1 MRTCWYGKEP
11 KMYHAEIEILTR
23 AGLFCFWKMW
33 YGMVHLACWLT
44 VPLLAL
50 YNGQRGK
57 YRWLGKCFYWYYPA
71 HMALIGVILRMLL
84 FISIAA
90 PASFSEF

>member
-1 MRTCWYGKEP
+1 
-11 KMYHAEIEILTR
+11 
-23 AGLFCFWKMW
+23 MW
-33 YGMVHLACWLT
+33 YGMVHMACWLT

-57 YRWLGKCFYWYYPA
+57 YRRLGKCFYWYYPA